1 MLTNSELAL
10 ALAAD
15 LDQADARAKAALF
28 SLLGKSVKELVVGS
42 GHDEDTDAKEMA
54 NRSESREFQLII
66 MRLLSVLMSRT
77 RSPHARRPL
86 TTEARNLVSKT
97 TACVLAQSGT
107 VNHNLKLLK
116 CIVAYW
122 QNLPIDDGGTIPGS
136 KLLRASPP
144 HPPPDVAPFFLK
156 QYVKSHANDVFWSLS
171 STFNR
176 NGLKISL
183 PNEKDIRIWK

>member
-136 KLLRASPP
+136 KLLHASPP

>member
-1 MLTNSELAL
+1 MLTNAELAL
-10 ALAAD
+10 ALAAN
-15 LDQADARAKAALF
+15 LDQANARAKAALF

-66 MRLLSVLMSRT
+66 MRLLSVLMSRSK
-77 RSPHARRPL
+77 SPHARQSL
-86 TTEARNLVSKT
+86 TTEARNLLSKT
-97 TACVLAQSGT
+97 TASVLAQSGT

-122 QNLPIDDGGTIPGS
+122 QSWPIDDGGTIPGS

-144 HPPPDVAPFFLK
+144 HLPPDVAPFFLK
-156 QYVKSHANDVFWSLS
+156 QYVKSHANGVF
-171 STFNR
+171 
-176 NGLKISL
+176 LKLI
-183 PNEKDIRIWK
+183 PNF

>member
-15 LDQADARAKAALF
+15 LDQADARDKAALF
-28 SLLGKSVKELVVGS
+28 SLLGKLVKELGVGS
-42 GHDEDTDAKEMA
+42 DHDEDTDAKEMA
-54 NRSESREFQLII
+54 NRSEGRELQLII
-66 MRLLSVLMSRT
+66 MRLLSVMSRS

-86 TTEARNLVSKT
+86 TTEARNLLSKT
-97 TACVLAQSGT
+97 TASVLAQSGT

-122 QNLPIDDGGTIPGS
+122 QSLPIDDGGTIPGS

-144 HPPPDVAPFFLK
+144 HPPPDMAPFFLK

-171 STFNR
+171 STFNQ

>member
-1 MLTNSELAL
+1 MLTDSELAL

-15 LDQADARAKAALF
+15 LDQADARDKAALF
-28 SLLGKSVKELVVGS
+28 SLLGKLVKELGVGS
-42 GHDEDTDAKEMA
+42 DHDEDTDAKEMA
-54 NRSESREFQLII
+54 NRSEGREFQLVI

-77 RSPHARRPL
+77 RSPPARQPL
-86 TTEARNLVSKT
+86 TTKAGNFVSKT
-97 TACVLAQSGT
+97 TASVLAQSGT

-122 QNLPIDDGGTIPGS
+122 QSLPIDDGGTIPGS

>member
-66 MRLLSVLMSRT
+66 MRLLSVMSRS

-86 TTEARNLVSKT
+86 TTEARNLLSKT
-97 TACVLAQSGT
+97 TASVLAQSGT

-122 QNLPIDDGGTIPGS
+122 QSLPIDDGGTIPGS